1 MTAQLEQATTDLI
14 HYTVDDEPQLT
25 GEQELTARQILT
37 QAQIDPANH
46 YLVQIEGSQQK
57 SYKGK
62 PDVSIPMHQE
72 MKFVSVSR
80 GPTPV
85 S

>member
-1 MTAQLEQATTDLI
+1 MEQATTSDLI
-14 HYTVDDEPQLT
+14 HYTVDDEPQTT
-25 GEQELTARQILT
+25 GEQKLTPRQILT
-37 QAQIDPANH
+37 HAQIDPSNH
-46 YLVQIEGSQQK
+46 YLVQLEGNHQQ

-62 PDVSIPMHQE
+62 LDVSIPMHQE
-72 MKFVSVSR
+72 MKFVSVSK